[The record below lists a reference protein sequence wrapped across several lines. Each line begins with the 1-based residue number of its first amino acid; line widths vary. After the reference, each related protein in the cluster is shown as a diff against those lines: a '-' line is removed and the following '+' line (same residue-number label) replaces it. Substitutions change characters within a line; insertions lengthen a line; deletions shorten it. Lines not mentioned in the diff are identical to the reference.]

1 MLQDATCPWEG
12 TCWKM
17 LRALLLW
24 VAAWAS
30 LQERQLTVTALCVHD
45 SGNQKGAVILNPA
58 HSKGNCRN
66 LFSVWDLYEFAG
78 SKMTP
83 WPQEMSLCPATCRV
97 RVQPPSSWCCSLGEM
112 LWIEF
117 WISSSLT
124 QLTHFSRPHLKQG
137 LNWPPQYKGPLDSV
151 KKFLRSFAK
160 QPQSL
165 WSSICLSSSARA
177 AWEIYISQEMHL
189 QSLFQLFFLK
199 KSFFFSQ
206 SH

>member
-1 MLQDATCPWEG
+1 MSGCLGQLAGASAHCDSIVC
-12 TCWKM
+12 
-17 LRALLLW
+17 
-24 VAAWAS
+24 AWFRKPERGS
-30 LQERQLTVTALCVHD
+30 YPKSGPFQRKLQEFIFCLGSLWIRWKQNDT
-45 SGNQKGAVILNPA
+45 
-58 HSKGNCRN
+58 
-66 LFSVWDLYEFAG
+66 LYL
-78 SKMTP
+78 
-83 WPQEMSLCPATCRV
+83 WPQEMSLCPATCWV

-124 QLTHFSRPHLKQG
+124 QLTHFSRPHLKQE